1 MPRRAPRPRLRDGVG
16 RGAAGRSGELA
27 GALVELEGFDLPVEL
42 GAAGRLAWLQ
52 FAANPMPWW
61 TDADLST
68 VAQYCSA
75 LDVLDAARS
84 GPVYAWAA
92 ANREV
97 RSLADALGLTPMAR
111 ARLGLKKGPGVP
123 RSPLAAAD
131 EPREPIPVD
140 VLLGDLPA

>member
-1 MPRRAPRPRLRDGVG
+1 M
-16 RGAAGRSGELA
+16 
-27 GALVELEGFDLPVEL
+27 ELEQFDLPVEL
-42 GAAGRLAWLQ
+42 GGAGRLAWLQ

-61 TDADLST
+61 TDADVPT

-84 GPVYAWAA
+84 GPAYAWAA

-111 ARLGLKKGPGVP
+111 ARLGLRKGPGVP
-123 RSPLAAAD
+123 GSALAGAAHPDGPAKVYSID
-131 EPREPIPVD
+131 E
-140 VLLGDLPA
+140 LLGDGA